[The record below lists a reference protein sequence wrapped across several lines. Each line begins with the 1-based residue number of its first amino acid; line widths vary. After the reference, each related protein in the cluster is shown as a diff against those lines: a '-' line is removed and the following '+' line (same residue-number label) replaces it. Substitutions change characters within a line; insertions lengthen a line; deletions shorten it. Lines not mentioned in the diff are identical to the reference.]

1 MKKGSLKRIVKVKQF
16 YTDFY
21 YYHMEEK
28 NLTKAA
34 S

>member
-1 MKKGSLKRIVKVKQF
+1 MKKGSLKRTVKVKQF
-16 YTDFY
+16 YTNSY
-21 YYHMEEK
+21 NYHMEEK